1 MFKGSFNNLKK
12 VKWTIISYQSEE
24 SAEFNFN
31 NIRRIKSNQHIE
43 MKLEGSYIKL
53 LSDNIHH
60 LRFKPESFGKG
71 VINTIYSEL

>member
-12 VKWTIISYQSEE
+12 VKWTVISYQSKE

-31 NIRRIKSNQHIE
+31 NIRRIKSNHHIE

-53 LSDNIHH
+53 LSDNIYH
-60 LRFKPESFGKG
+60 LNFKPEFFGKG